1 MSGNN
6 TAALTPTPKKKQNIK
21 NLAVSRWTPYWY
33 ILPAFAV
40 MAVMVFY
47 PLGYGFYLSLT
58 DMSLSTFKNPNF
70 IGFANYVKLLQ
81 EATFLRTLGRTIVW
95 TAVNVFFH
103 VSIGLFLAVLLNR
116 KMPGKGII
124 RVLLIIPWA
133 VPQYIVA
140 LTWRG
145 MLNNQFGAINIILQK
160 IGLSAMPWLTDPTW
174 TFIGAIL
181 TNIWLG
187 FPFMMMISLGGLQ
200 SIDKEFYEAAEIDG
214 ASGIQQFRNIT
225 LPLLKPVLAPAIVL
239 GTVWTFNMLNVIL
252 IIAGGFGNEK
262 TQILVTEVYRLA
274 FNFYRYGYAAAYSV
288 VIFLILL
295 IFGMTFMKRA
305 QGIEEVR

>member
-1 MSGNN
+1 MSENQQTVFSPN
-6 TAALTPTPKKKQNIK
+6 PKKRQK

-33 ILPAFAV
+33 ILPAFVV
-40 MAVMVFY
+40 MAIMVFY

-58 DMSLSTFKNPNF
+58 DMSLATFKNPNF
-70 IGFANYVKLLQ
+70 IGFGNYLKLLQ
-81 EATFLRTLGRTIVW
+81 EATFIRTLLRTIVW

-116 KMPGKGII
+116 KLPGKGLL

-145 MLNNQFGAINIILQK
+145 MLNNQFGAINIFLQK
-160 IGLSAMPWLTDPTW
+160 IGFSALPWLTDPTW

-214 ASGIQQFRNIT
+214 ASSLQQFRNIT
-225 LPLLKPVLAPAIVL
+225 MPLLKPVLAPAIVL

-288 VIFLILL
+288 LIFLILL
-295 IFGMTFMKRA
+295 VFGMTFMRRT